1 MADTLGDF
9 KTLVR
14 EALKRGTSLDSYIPS
29 RIAQAARWI
38 ERNRTYQ
45 YMKRWVSLGPLDPD
59 GDNPHIISLYGLRVK
74 ALVALRYYDPDATDL
89 EEGERKFID
98 VSLIEPKDRTTR
110 KFGNPS
116 GYWMD
121 GVSNIVLDAIPEEA
135 LEFEGHI
142 VQYSAWPTDDD
153 ARHWLI
159 ENAEDVLLAKT
170 MDLFTP
176 LIRDTALKAIYDG
189 QLATGLTTMHNA
201 EEDLQQENKSESMMW
216 EPPVPLNFD
225 DEPGRDNG

>member
-9 KTLVR
+9 KDLVR
-14 EALKRGTSLDSYIPS
+14 EALKRGTSLDTYIPS

-38 ERNRTYQ
+38 ERNKTYQ
-45 YMKRWVSLGPLDPD
+45 YMRRWVSLGPLNPD
-59 GDNPHIISLYGLRVK
+59 ADNPHIISLYGLRIK
-74 ALVALRYYDPDATDL
+74 SLTALRYYDPNDTSL
-89 EEGERKFID
+89 EEGERRFVDIA
-98 VSLIEPKDRTTR
+98 LIEPKDRTTR
-110 KFGNPS
+110 KFGPPS
-116 GYWMD
+116 GYWLD

-135 LEFEGHI
+135 YEFEGH
-142 VQYSAWPTDDD
+142 VAQYSAWPTDDS

-176 LIRDTALKAIYDG
+176 ILRDVELKAIYDG

-201 EEDLQQENKSESMMW
+201 EEDLQQENKSESMVW
-216 EPPVPLNFD
+216 EPPWGLSETL
-225 DEPGRDNG
+225 EPGQDG